1 MGNANGTHKR
11 AVLVE
16 AASGMGGH
24 TAERVHAA
32 EALAKTVAP
41 LKDLGARG
49 LALPC
54 PDLSHAQAGVLADIL
69 DAAAD
74 AVADSSVTLTVALA
88 DAAFQ
93 LRADWVAVD
102 SSWQWAVVHHA
113 TPADAEDAHLVLAGI
128 LPQRAL
134 ASAIPWGLVEG
145 FAGLVEDAI
154 VVTPVPSLL
163 VPLILACTLQRGGTV
178 TVECGSPPLGGAG
191 QNGCPQ

>member
-24 TAERVHAA
+24 TLERVHAA
-32 EALAKTVAP
+32 EALTKAVAP

-54 PDLSHAQAGVLADIL
+54 PNLSHAQGGVLHDIL
-69 DAAAD
+69 DAAAES
-74 AVADSSVTLTVALA
+74 VADSAVTLTVALA

-93 LRADWVAVD
+93 LRADWVAAD
-102 SSWQWAVVHHA
+102 NSWQWAVVHHA

-145 FAGLVEDAI
+145 FAAMVEDAV

-178 TVECGSPPLGGAG
+178 TVECGSPSPAGAA
-191 QNGCPQ
+191 QNSAPQ